1 MRGQLTPME
10 RVSSGHSV
18 LVRGENRVLCK
29 CSLKLKTDFHPLLLH
44 GKVKMKGNSKKN
56 QKQTKRSNRQ
66 MYFLVDL

>member
-44 GKVKMKGNSKKN
+44 GKVKMKGNSKKKPKTN
-56 QKQTKRSNRQ
+56 KTK
-66 MYFLVDL
+66 